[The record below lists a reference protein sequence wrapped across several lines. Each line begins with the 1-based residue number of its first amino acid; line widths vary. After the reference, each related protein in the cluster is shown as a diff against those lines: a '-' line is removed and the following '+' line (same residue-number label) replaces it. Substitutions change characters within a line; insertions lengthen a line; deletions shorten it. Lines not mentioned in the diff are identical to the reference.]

1 MPVLAPT
8 LAVLLAGYS
17 LRLPATYRPVGVAAG
32 QYWDNSTLL
41 FARANF
47 HMFLGRIL

>member
-1 MPVLAPT
+1 VLAPAEAR
-8 LAVLLAGYS
+8 LCADGLLV
-17 LRLPATYRPVGVAAG
+17 LPATYRPVGHAAG
-32 QYWDNSTLL
+32 QYRDNSTLL